1 MGDPMSAVPGLRS
14 GKVHAPFPIAR
25 FSSLV
30 LQARGRRFLIVHHGH
45 ALPHPDEEEP
55 KDP

>member
-1 MGDPMSAVPGLRS
+1 MSAVPGLRS